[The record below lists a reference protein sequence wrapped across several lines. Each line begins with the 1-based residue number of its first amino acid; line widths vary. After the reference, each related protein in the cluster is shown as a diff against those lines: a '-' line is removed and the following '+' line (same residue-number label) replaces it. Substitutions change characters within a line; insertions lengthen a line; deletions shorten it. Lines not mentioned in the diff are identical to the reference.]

1 MIETELRAT
10 GELTAFAPDIRHRP
24 YLASGREQPAAVP
37 DDRPRLIG
45 TTPAATPTH
54 HADVAQAR
62 LFADLLRAEHAE
74 LAAAAGLKPHLCP
87 QPCASEQLRQL
98 QARMKEIRRLL
109 HALEKRFRC

>member
-1 MIETELRAT
+1 MTETDLRAT
-10 GELTAFAPDIRHRP
+10 GELTAIAPGIRHRP
-24 YLASGREQPAAVP
+24 YHSTGREQRGALP
-37 DDRPRLIG
+37 DDRLRLVG
-45 TTPAATPTH
+45 ATRAASPTH

-74 LAAAAGLKPHLCP
+74 LGAAAGLGPHLRP
-87 QPCASEQLRQL
+87 RPCTSEQLRQL